1 MPTAAREGAIV
12 ATAID
17 PVCQME
23 VDAQNPPGGAY
34 RYETVT
40 YFFCSPGCL
49 EDFMA
54 DPARYVTPS

>member
-1 MPTAAREGAIV
+1 M

-23 VDAQNPPGGAY
+23 VDTQKPPGGS
-34 RYETVT
+34 YEHEGVT

-49 EDFMA
+49 EDFK
-54 DPARYVTPS
+54 DNPARFVNL